1 MPRLSFENCVK
12 VTRPDEKLSLE
23 DKEFFNVKFIVKK
36 SNDKFRS
43 FHCNKFALAAASPVF
58 NKQFFGSLKKKL
70 EDENQ
75 EEKEEVINVEDV
87 SMFAFNTFLQLL
99 FLNEAVDPLQSVRR
113 FRSLFEVL
121 KIADMYCVEDV
132 KNLVVKR
139 IETHVISEDNI
150 LAAVNLTTEYGHLLP
165 FESVCESLMTRCCR
179 SVGILW
185 PTTQNFLFFCAE
197 NKKYKDLLNF
207 LFTKVKNQLG

>member
-1 MPRLSFENCVK
+1 MPRLSFKNCVK

-36 SNDKFRS
+36 SNDKFLS

-58 NKQFFGSLKKKL
+58 NKQFLGSLKRKQ

-75 EEKEEVINVEDV
+75 EEKEEVIKVEDV
-87 SMFAFNTFLQLL
+87 SVRAFKRFLRLL
-99 FLNEAVDPLQSVRR
+99 FLNYNAVDPMQSVDCG
-113 FRSLFEVL
+113 FRVLFEVL
-121 KIADMYCVEDV
+121 KLADMYCVEDV
-132 KNLVVKR
+132 KSLVIKR

-150 LAAVNLTTEYGHLLP
+150 LEAVDLTTEYGYLLP

-185 PTTQNFLFFCAE
+185 PTTQDFLFFCAE
-197 NKKYKDLLNF
+197 TGISSTYLSLR
-207 LFTKVKNQLG
+207 